1 VLSFAEK
8 ESERE
13 KMSGMNHKK
22 LFRPRRTGRF
32 RGAGFSLI
40 ELLIVVAIIL
50 IIAAIAIPQYLKSRM
65 QANEASAVSSIRA
78 ICSANTL
85 YERNY
90 QNGFAPTLAAL
101 GPVPGGGPPTAAN
114 ADVLDPLVAGGIKSG
129 YQFTYASS
137 AVGGGPP
144 EKFVVN
150 ANPISAGQTGNRY
163 FFVDQSMVIRFET
176 VGPATAA
183 SPPVQ

>member
-1 VLSFAEK
+1 MDNESLS
-8 ESERE
+8 
-13 KMSGMNHKK
+13 N
-22 LFRPRRTGRF
+22 PRRARRF
-32 RGAGFSLI
+32 NTAGFSLI
-40 ELLIVVAIIL
+40 EVLIVVAVIL
-50 IIAAIAIPQYLKSRM
+50 VIAAIAIPQFLKSRM
-65 QANEASAVSSIRA
+65 LANEASAGSSLRA

-129 YQFTYASS
+129 YQFIYASS
-137 AVGGGPP
+137 SSGGGPP
-144 EKFVVN
+144 DKFVVN
-150 ANPISAGQTGNRY
+150 ANPLSAGQTGNRY

>member
-1 VLSFAEK
+1 
-8 ESERE
+8 
-13 KMSGMNHKK
+13 MSGMNHNN
-22 LFRPRRTGRF
+22 LFRPRRAGRL

-65 QANEASAVSSIRA
+65 QANEASAVSSLRA

-129 YQFTYASS
+129 YQFTYAS
-137 AVGGGPP
+137 AAPD
-144 EKFVVN
+144 KFVVN
-150 ANPISAGQTGNRY
+150 ANPLSAGQTGNKF

-176 VGPATAA
+176 VGPANAG

>member
-1 VLSFAEK
+1 
-8 ESERE
+8 
-13 KMSGMNHKK
+13 MTGMNHKK
-22 LFRPRRTGRF
+22 LFRPRRTGRL
-32 RGAGFSLI
+32 REAGFSLI

-50 IIAAIAIPQYLKSRM
+50 IIAAIAIPQYLKSKM
-65 QANEASAVSSIRA
+65 QANEASAVSSIRV

-101 GPVPGGGPPTAAN
+101 GPPLGGGPPSAAA

-137 AVGGGPP
+137 SSGGGPP
-144 EKFVVN
+144 DQFVVH
-150 ANPISAGQTGNRY
+150 ANPISAGQTGNKY
-163 FFVDQSMVIRFET
+163 FFVDQSLVIRFDT
-176 VGPATAA
+176 VGPATVA
-183 SPPVQ
+183 SAPVQ

>member
-1 VLSFAEK
+1 MKSK
-8 ESERE
+8 IQ
-13 KMSGMNHKK
+13 
-22 LFRPRRTGRF
+22 FRQRRTKCLD
-32 RGAGFSLI
+32 GAGFSLI
-40 ELLIVVAIIL
+40 EVLVVVAIIL

-65 QANEASAVSSIRA
+65 QANEASAVNSMRA
-78 ICSANTL
+78 VCTANVL

-90 QNGFAPTLAAL
+90 QSGYAPTLAAL
-101 GPVPGGGPPTAAN
+101 GPVPGGGAPSAAH

-129 YQFTYASS
+129 YQFTYAQPS
-137 AVGGGPP
+137 V
-144 EKFVVN
+144 ETFVVN

-176 VGPATAA
+176 VGPANAA

>member
-1 VLSFAEK
+1 
-8 ESERE
+8 
-13 KMSGMNHKK
+13 MNDETIS
-22 LFRPRRTGRF
+22 RPRRARRF
-32 RGAGFSLI
+32 DAAGFSLI
-40 ELLIVVAIIL
+40 EVLIVVAIIL
-50 IIAAIAIPQYLKSRM
+50 IIAAIAVPQYLKSRM
-65 QANEASAVSSIRA
+65 QANEASAVSSLRA

-129 YQFTYASS
+129 YQFVYASS
-137 AVGGGPP
+137 SSAGGPP
-144 EKFVVN
+144 DKFVVN
-150 ANPISAGQTGNRY
+150 GNPISVGQTGNRY
-163 FFVDQSMVIRFET
+163 FFVDQSLVIRFET

>member
-1 VLSFAEK
+1 
-8 ESERE
+8 
-13 KMSGMNHKK
+13 MSLNAR
-22 LFRPRRTGRF
+22 FRPRRTSHIDQT
-32 RGAGFSLI
+32 GFSLI
-40 ELLIVVAIIL
+40 EVLIVVAIIL
-50 IIAAIAIPQYLKSRM
+50 IIAAIAIPQYLKARM
-65 QANEASAVSSIRA
+65 QANEASAVSSLRA

-90 QNGFAPTLAAL
+90 QNGFAPTLLAL
-101 GPVPGGGPPTAAN
+101 GPVPGGGPPTAAQ

-137 AVGGGPP
+137 SSGGGPP

-150 ANPISAGQTGNRY
+150 ANPLSAGQTGNRY

>member
-1 VLSFAEK
+1 MPG
-8 ESERE
+8 
-13 KMSGMNHKK
+13 MSHNSP
-22 LFRPRRTGRF
+22 FRRRYLKRF
-32 RGAGFSLI
+32 EAAGFSLI

-90 QNGFAPTLAAL
+90 LNGFAPTLASL

-129 YQFTYASS
+129 YQFTYTSTS
-137 AVGGGPP
+137 VGGGPP
-144 EKFVVN
+144 EKFVIN

-163 FFVDQSMVIRFET
+163 FFADQSMVIRFET